1 MEFLF
6 TKIGKGTNTST
17 NHDFVECEK
26 LIKNPYISR
35 VRRRTKEKE
44 RND

>member
-17 NHDFVECEK
+17 NHDLVAREK
-26 LIKNPYISR
+26 ETKSSYISR